1 MKINQNIQ
9 KLDQAV
15 EWFYGDEFNLDQAA
29 ERYQQALSLAQEINQ
44 NLKDLKNHIEVID
57 KDFTKNS

>member
-1 MKINQNIQ
+1 MKINQKIQ

-44 NLKDLKNHIEVID
+44 NLKDLKNRIEVID

>member
-1 MKINQNIQ
+1 MKINQKIQ